1 MSDLPAESTATA
13 ALPEPPKPPPSLDNN
28 FLAGFAGLPIVRQL
42 GIMVGIAASVAL
54 GFALVLWSQDPDYR
68 PLTDVVSPRQANAV
82 VDALQASG
90 IPHRLDAKTGMVLV
104 PAERVHEARMKMAGA
119 GIVDGSQMGVELLEQ
134 DQGFGVSQ
142 FAEVA
147 RHRRSLEGE
156 LARSIGTINAVSQAR
171 VHLAIPK
178 QTAFLRDQRQPTASV
193 TLQLLPGRQLDG
205 DQVRAVMNLV
215 AGAVPELSAEN
226 VAVVDHNGKLLSR
239 QDADPGL
246 EQTERQLEY
255 IGRLESQLQDKV
267 ARILTSVV
275 GRDRFQVQVN
285 AAVDFTALEQTA
297 ESFDPEQR
305 ALRSEQSLQE
315 SRSGGELAGGI
326 PGALSNQPPP
336 PATVPETAEGAA
348 ATEAAASRSESNRV
362 QATRNF
368 EVDRTVSHT
377 RHPVGRIERLSVSV
391 VVDQQKPG
399 GTAEVDGEDGE
410 AAPATWS
417 EAELAEMSEL
427 VKTAVGF
434 STERGDQVTVVG
446 STFYVPQTELLE
458 AAPFWTEP
466 WFMEMVKLG
475 LGALGVLLIMLM
487 LLRPLFKTLSQA
499 GESRREQEF
508 KALQQ
513 QLMAAYGPQQNA
525 EQERIS
531 WMTDSHPKLGA
542 VRTMAAE
549 SPETVARV
557 VRQWTLANE

>member
-1 MSDLPAESTATA
+1 MSDLPAESAA
-13 ALPEPPKPPPSLDNN
+13 PPALPQPPKAPPSLDNN

-42 GIMVGIAASVAL
+42 GVMVGIAASVAL

-90 IPHRLDAKTGMVLV
+90 IPHRLDGNTGMVLV
-104 PAERVHEARMKMAGA
+104 PAERIHEARMKMAGA
-119 GIVDGSQMGVELLEQ
+119 GIVDGSQMGVELLER

-193 TLQLLPGRQLDG
+193 TLKLLPGRELDG

-215 AGAVPELSAEN
+215 AGAVPELSADR

-255 IGRLESQLQDKV
+255 IARLESQLQDKV

-275 GRDRFQVQVN
+275 GRDRFQVQIN
-285 AAVDFTALEQTA
+285 AAVDFTVLEQTA

-305 ALRSEQSLQE
+305 ALRSEQSLEE
-315 SRSGGELAGGI
+315 SRTGGELAGGV

-336 PATVPETAEGAA
+336 PATVPETAEAA
-348 ATEAAASRSESNRV
+348 AETQAAASRSESNRV

-368 EVDRTVSHT
+368 EVDRTISHT

-391 VVDQQKPG
+391 VVDQQKSG
-399 GTAEVDGEDGE
+399 AAADAEGEEGAD
-410 AAPATWS
+410 ASWS
-417 EAELAEMSEL
+417 EAELAELTEL
-427 VKTAVGF
+427 VKSAVGF
-434 STERGDQVTVVG
+434 SADRGDQVTVVG
-446 STFYVPQTELLE
+446 SPFYVPETELLE

-466 WFMEMVKLG
+466 WFMEMVRLG
-475 LGALGVLLIMLM
+475 LGAVGVLLIMLM

-499 GESRREQEF
+499 GESKREQEYQ
-508 KALQQ
+508 ALQQ
-513 QLMAAYGPQQNA
+513 QLLAAYGPQQGP

-531 WMTDSHPKLGA
+531 WMSDSHPKLGA
-542 VRTMAAE
+542 VRNMAAE